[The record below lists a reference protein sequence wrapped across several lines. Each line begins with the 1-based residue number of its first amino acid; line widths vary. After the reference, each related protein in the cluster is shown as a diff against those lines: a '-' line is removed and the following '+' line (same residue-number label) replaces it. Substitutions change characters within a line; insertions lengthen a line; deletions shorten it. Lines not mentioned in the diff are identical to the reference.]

1 MASKRH
7 NQAIAEAVEEVPLAG
22 GLLGD
27 EHLTVLL
34 VGIGLR
40 LNRGAAEYYRAKWDL
55 SMIEWRVLLV
65 LHRTT
70 SLNVGELS
78 NAADLDKAAVSR
90 GLALLEERKLV
101 QIEQTR
107 TRGRAAIAQLT
118 AEGSKLCAKL
128 LRVSQ
133 DRHER
138 LFTEFSKTER
148 DVLGK
153 LLRRFARTLDHA
165 DWNR

>member
-7 NQAIAEAVEEVPLAG
+7 NEAIAEAVEQVPLAG

-40 LNRGAAEYYRAKWDL
+40 LNRAAAAYYRTTWDL

-78 NAADLDKAAVSR
+78 DAADLDKAAVSR
-90 GLALLEERKLV
+90 GLALLEARKLV
-101 QIEQTR
+101 RIEQTR

-118 AEGSKLCAKL
+118 AEGAKLCAKL
-128 LRVSQ
+128 VRVSH
-133 DRHER
+133 DRQER
-138 LFTEFSKTER
+138 LFAAFSKTER
-148 DVLGK
+148 ALLGK
-153 LLRRFARTLDHA
+153 LARRLALTLETA